1 VRQSIRIFGDDTGL
15 HNSRKGKI
23 SMYKYIDKI
32 LTELPIDMN
41 GTARTPVA
49 GHLFNVR
56 DDVKKLP
63 ESTAQLFHHLVAK
76 LLYLSRRTRQDIQM
90 A

>member
-1 VRQSIRIFGDDTGL
+1 
-15 HNSRKGKI
+15 
-23 SMYKYIDKI
+23 MYKYINKM
-32 LTELPIDMN
+32 LSKLPIDMN